1 MASSGCGRCS
11 TCLKE
16 GNKYACIVRKTEKNF
31 LSENFAYQPW
41 SPTEEDLLPANALKF
56 IQRTLDLTEPPN
68 AEPPNIHFSKNRS
81 RWSLSSI
88 FAFLKGVSHA
98 NASARIGFFRRCWP
112 RLDLHK
118 CRNDSARSWS
128 LQGNAEAVVIL
139 CFWALDGASS
149 NDKDDVRLQVTRRLL
164 VYLGADHSIL
174 DEFYARSGVF
184 SEISAWAYNLQT
196 DASSER
202 ADYDGEQSE
211 NEEDATPEG
220 KSFEDQMRDI
230 LTESAS
236 EVIEMVAASA
246 KEGSPD
252 LYCCRCPEG
261 VLKVGYSQ
269 RTPKRDVKDRLK
281 ELEENFQWPHVLRA
295 LWKNAG
301 HLETAVLASLREHK
315 TDVQGSRGST
325 SREHFCC
332 SLGVV
337 IDAVNKADFD
347 AVQSASHPA
356 SRKRSHAELDDATE
370 AAKLEYNTAMYVARM
385 KHAERSESLLL
396 ELVAQKEPSALKMFF
411 ARLEG
416 TQNKEERRT

>member
-1 MASSGCGRCS
+1 M
-11 TCLKE
+11 
-16 GNKYACIVRKTEKNF
+16 RKTEKNF
-31 LSENFAYQPW
+31 LSKNFAYEPW
-41 SPTEEDLLPANALKF
+41 SPTEEDLLPENALKF

-68 AEPPNIHFSKNRS
+68 IQSSKNGC

-88 FAFLKGVSHA
+88 CAFLKDVSCT
-98 NASARIGFFRRCWP
+98 NASTRMTSFRRCWP

-118 CRNDSARSWS
+118 CRNDSSRSWS
-128 LQGNAEAVVIL
+128 LHGNAEAVVIF
-139 CFWALDGASS
+139 CFWVLDGCSS
-149 NDKDDVRLQVTRRLL
+149 KDKDDVRLQVTRRVL

-184 SEISAWAYNLQT
+184 SEISVWAYNLQT
-196 DASSER
+196 DANSER
-202 ADYDGEQSE
+202 ADDCEQSE
-211 NEEDATPEG
+211 NEEDATPDG
-220 KSFEDQMRDI
+220 KSFEDKMRDI
-230 LTESAS
+230 LTECSS
-236 EVIEMVAASA
+236 EVIEIVAASA

-261 VLKVGYSQ
+261 VHKVGYCL

-281 ELEENFQWPHVLRA
+281 ELEEKFQWPHVLRV
-295 LWKNAG
+295 LWRKAG
-301 HLETAVLASLREHK
+301 HLETAVLASLKDHK

-356 SRKRSHAELDDATE
+356 SRKRSHVELEDAN
-370 AAKLEYNTAMYVARM
+370 ADAKLEADTAMHVARM
-385 KHAERSESLLL
+385 QEAGRSESLLL

-411 ARLEG
+411 ARLERA
-416 TQNKEERRT
+416 QNKEERRT